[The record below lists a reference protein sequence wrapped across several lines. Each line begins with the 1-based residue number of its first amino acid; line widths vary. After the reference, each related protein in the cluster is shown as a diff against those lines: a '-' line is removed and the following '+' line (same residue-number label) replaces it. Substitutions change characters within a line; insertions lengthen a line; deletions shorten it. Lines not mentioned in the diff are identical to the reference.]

1 MQTEPGLLRFLRVA
15 SGGEQ
20 GDGAR
25 GEHHCDVD
33 GGGQNAVR
41 HNASI
46 VQEICYARNKCPAS
60 AS

>member
-33 GGGQNAVR
+33 GGGQNVMHRGSDCGAGML
-41 HNASI
+41 HHEQCS
-46 VQEICYARNKCPAS
+46 EWTH
-60 AS
+60 